1 MFMIHRGIINDPKT
15 QRFKTNH
22 FLVSGGQ
29 ESGSVWVK
37 CSWLTVSQKV
47 VAKLVVRVV

>member
-1 MFMIHRGIINDPKT
+1 MFVIHRGIINDPKT